1 MKVKKFSAV
10 KEVKRLSRELMKTR
24 KGRVIQPK
32 KRELLEKA
40 EREDLTKFGN

>member
-1 MKVKKFSAV
+1 MRIRKFSAV

-32 KRELLEKA
+32 KKKLLDRIRIKESQ
-40 EREDLTKFGN
+40 ED